1 MCFDRKFFYGL
12 WNINKEETHG
22 TMKLSFLQVI
32 LGKKFKCAGRS
43 WIVCKRI
50 SHNLIF

>member
-32 LGKKFKCAGRS
+32 LGKSLNVLLGHE
-43 WIVCKRI
+43 W
-50 SHNLIF
+50 L